1 MIITPGP
8 VVDFLISNQNV
19 RDPFQLDWAK
29 VNMFSGNIFIILHW
43 SSSIRSDL
51 YIIFPN
57 RPKEP

>member
-29 VNMFSGNIFIILHW
+29 VIKFSEYIFGTLH
-43 SSSIRSDL
+43 
-51 YIIFPN
+51 
-57 RPKEP
+57 